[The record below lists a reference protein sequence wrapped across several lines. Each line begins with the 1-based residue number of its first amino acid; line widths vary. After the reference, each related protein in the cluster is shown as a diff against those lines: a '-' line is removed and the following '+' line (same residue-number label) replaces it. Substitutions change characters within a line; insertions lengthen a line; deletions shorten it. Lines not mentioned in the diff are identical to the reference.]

1 MITFTRVTQTYNA
14 SADTMVSVSTT
25 VTGDAME
32 VRPNSSDLLR
42 YQEAGLRLTETITLL
57 FTPTT
62 YGELPEPGDTVVWPP
77 TGTNATT
84 YTVRDVSQF
93 APDGVTILAY
103 VACSR

>member
-1 MITFTRVTQTYNA
+1 MITFTRVTQTYIP
-14 SADTMVSVSTT
+14 SMDTMTSVETT
-25 VTGDAME
+25 VTGDAFAK
-32 VRPNSSDLLR
+32 RITGADALR
-42 YQEAGLRLTETITLL
+42 YQELGLRLSETIMLL

-62 YGELPEPGDTVVWPP
+62 YGELPAPGDTVVWPP
-77 TGTNATT
+77 AGTNATT